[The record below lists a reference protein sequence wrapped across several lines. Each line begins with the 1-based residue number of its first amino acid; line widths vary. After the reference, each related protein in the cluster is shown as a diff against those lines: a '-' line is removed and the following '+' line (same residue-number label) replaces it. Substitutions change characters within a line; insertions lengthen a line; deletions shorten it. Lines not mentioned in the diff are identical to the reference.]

1 MQYLGVDPGKSGSIS
16 IISVDQYGNGTTK
29 TTLSSC
35 KLSETEQD
43 IWTWLNDSID
53 LLSAYATIEKVS
65 SSPQMG
71 VVSSFTFGRSYGFL
85 IGMLTAIQVPYQ
97 FITPQR
103 WQKGMKCLTKG
114 DKNVSKAAAQRLW
127 PRIKITHANADSLL
141 IAEYGRTSL
150 WQ

>member
-1 MQYLGVDPGKSGSIS
+1 MQYLGIDPGKQGSIS
-16 IISVDQYGNGTTK
+16 VISVNNLTHATK
-29 TTLSSC
+29 STLESC

-43 IWTWLNDSID
+43 IWCWLNDSVD
-53 LLSAYATIEKVS
+53 MLSAVATIEKVA

-71 VVSSFTFGRSYGFL
+71 VVSAFTFGRGYGFL
-85 IGMLTAIQVPYQ
+85 VGMLTAIQIPFKY
-97 FITPQR
+97 ITPQQ

-127 PRIKITHANADSLL
+127 PKIKITHNNADSLL
-141 IAEYGRTSL
+141 IAEYGRQYL